1 MPYRD
6 LPDSDDTRNI
16 AMNQGVGAY
25 KVFVT
30 DQPDEAKKI
39 KAITLELHTELVPLA
54 EDFGRKLEERGHAL
68 ADQNKATLEKEA
80 PLNVVRMVNQHFIM
94 VLNFGIVR
102 GKFHPS
108 VRADYGLDA
117 TQETLPPMGRE
128 AEAIDWAH
136 KLINGETHRI
146 AGGGAPML
154 DPSLAELQAAF
165 NAYTLKHDE
174 QLRKKADY
182 DAAQEEV
189 EAMRPDV
196 DKFIKKL
203 WNQIE
208 FYFSEDTP
216 SSLRRKAR
224 GWGVVYATRP
234 DEIPDP
240 EPQTFTGIVKANT
253 QVMVMHNGF
262 DVNTMFIM
270 NNPGPVVVDYYTISD
285 PTKPVPGTTV
295 RIEPGIQKEIWAS
308 ELGADSNTYLMVN
321 NPSLTT
327 DGSWEVTVGNPE

>member
-1 MPYRD
+1 MV
-6 LPDSDDTRNI
+6 
-16 AMNQGVGAY
+16 QGTGAY
-25 KVFVT
+25 KVYVT
-30 DQPDEAKKI
+30 DQPDETKKI
-39 KAITLELHTELVPLA
+39 KAITPELHTQLVPLS
-54 EDFGRKLEERGHAL
+54 EDFGRKLEARGHAL
-68 ADQNKATLEKEA
+68 ADQNKATIEKDDT
-80 PLNVVRMVNQHFIM
+80 LKVVTTVNQHFIM

-117 TQETLPPMGRE
+117 TQETLPPMSRE

-165 NAYTLKHDE
+165 NAYSLKHDE

-208 FYFSEDTP
+208 FYFSDDEP

-234 DEIPDP
+234 DEEP
-240 EPQTFTGIVKANT
+240 EPQPETFTGIVKANT
-253 QVMVMHNGF
+253 QVMIMHNGF
-262 DVNTMFIM
+262 DVNTMFIAK
-270 NNPGPVVVDYYTISD
+270 NPGPVPVDLYTAASATD
-285 PTKPVPGTTV
+285 PPPATRV
-295 RIEPGIQKEIWAS
+295 RIEPGIQKEVWAS
-308 ELGADSNTYLMVN
+308 ELGADSNTYLMVFN
-321 NPSLTT
+321 ADTTT